1 MELKEAET
9 IITEDNIPD
18 QPELIVGIP
27 SLNEEDT
34 IAEVAQHIAGGISK
48 YYPNRSTV
56 IVNVDNAS
64 TDNTRENFLD
74 ANTGDC
80 KKAYISTE
88 PGKKGKGR
96 NFYNLF
102 EYASK
107 VNPEALVV
115 QDADLTSSRPE
126 WIVKFLHPILE
137 GGCDYV
143 TPIYKRHPYDG
154 TITNNLCYPIT
165 YALNKYNVRQPI
177 GGDFA
182 FSGEMASYW
191 LEENWYDC
199 TLQYGIDIFMTTTS
213 IYKGEKIGCT
223 HLGRKAHKPSAP
235 NLLPMFQE
243 VCESLF
249 NILRDDRAEW
259 ENLSEETRE
268 PERYFPPVGDS
279 SFPELSVDT
288 ESIAHR
294 IENTYEDYSQNM
306 ELFLPDE
313 LLNRARKMI
322 DTGDYQLDSQMW
334 VDVLVN
340 AISSYLDDSDKKIIT
355 GLLPLYFLRQI
366 SFIRETRDL
375 PPQECEERFE
385 KQAKL
390 LKERLTEEGLIG

>member
-9 IITEDNIPD
+9 IITEDEIPTSPD
-18 QPELIVGIP
+18 IIVGIP

-34 IAEVAQHIAGGISK
+34 IAEVAEHIARGITK

-64 TDNTRENFLD
+64 TDNTREKFLNAD
-74 ANTGDC
+74 SGNC
-80 KKAYISTE
+80 SKAYISTE

-107 VNPEALVV
+107 VQPEAVVV

-126 WIVKFLHPILE
+126 WIVKFLHPVLE
-137 GGCDYV
+137 GGCDFV

-182 FSGEMASYW
+182 FSGEMAAYW
-191 LEENWYDC
+191 LQENWYDC

-213 IYKGEKIGCT
+213 IYKGGKIGCT
-223 HLGRKAHKPSAP
+223 HLGQKAHKPSAP

-249 NILRDDRAEW
+249 NILRDDREMW
-259 ENLSEETRE
+259 EDLPPETRE
-268 PERYFPPVGDS
+268 PSRYFPPLGES
-279 SFPELSVDT
+279 TFPELTVDT

-294 IENTYEDYSQNM
+294 IEETNEDYGQNM
-306 ELFLPDE
+306 ELFLPEDLVEKAREMISSGEYE
-313 LLNRARKMI
+313 LDR
-322 DTGDYQLDSQMW
+322 QMW
-334 VDVLVN
+334 VEVLTE
-340 AISSYLDDSDKKIIT
+340 AISSYLEDSDKKIIT

-366 SFIRETRDL
+366 SFVRETRNL
-375 PPQECEERFE
+375 PPEECEERFE
-385 KQAKL
+385 KQAQL
-390 LKERLTEEGLIG
+390 LKERLTERGLIG